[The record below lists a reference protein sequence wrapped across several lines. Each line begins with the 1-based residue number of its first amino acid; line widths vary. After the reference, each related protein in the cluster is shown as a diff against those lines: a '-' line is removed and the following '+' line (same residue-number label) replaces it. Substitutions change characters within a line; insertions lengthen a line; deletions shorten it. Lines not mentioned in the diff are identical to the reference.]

1 MSDTTLEDYIDREI
15 ELLKLI
21 QDATDQR
28 SIWHYEEE
36 LDIIRTLIQTAL
48 PLALTTSLI
57 SIILI

>member
-48 PLALTTSLI
+48 PLALATSLI
-57 SIILI
+57 SMILI